1 MKSTTT
7 TKKFNLQKLFAVL
20 ITLISLVALIAT
32 EGKNGFWIFLFV
44 AGFVWFIV
52 IRILKD

>member
-1 MKSTTT
+1 MKSATTT
-7 TKKFNLQKLFAVL
+7 NKFNLQKLFAVL
-20 ITLISLVALIAT
+20 ITLISFVALIAT